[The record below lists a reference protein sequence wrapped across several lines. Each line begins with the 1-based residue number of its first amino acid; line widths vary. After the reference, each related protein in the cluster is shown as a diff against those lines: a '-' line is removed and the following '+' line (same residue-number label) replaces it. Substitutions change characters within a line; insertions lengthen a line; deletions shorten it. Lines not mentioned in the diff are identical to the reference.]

1 MTPVESMPRAL
12 QLVSA
17 LSPLRYYA
25 ESLPA
30 IRLKGAGLDL
40 LWPRLLAIL
49 GLGAV
54 LFGLSAMLFRRRLA

>member
-12 QLVSA
+12 HLVSA
-17 LSPLRYYA
+17 PSPLRYYA

-30 IRLKGAGLDL
+30 ICLKGAGLDL
-40 LWPRLLAIL
+40 LWPKLLVIL

-54 LFGLSAMLFRRRLA
+54 LFGLSAVLFRRRLA